1 MTKPTPDETALKCH
15 LFIEESNKIVEDNAL
30 AVCDVPANPQFE
42 SNIEV
47 EEIRTEIKPKTTM
60 LGTIMSVLYNL
71 EEHGESEK
79 PAKIDLDLDLY
90 QMEKV

>member
-1 MTKPTPDETALKCH
+1 MTKQPPDETALKCD
-15 LFIEESNKIVEDNAL
+15 LFIEQSSKIVENNAL
-30 AVCDVPANPQFE
+30 AVCDVPANTQFE

-47 EEIRTEIKPKTTM
+47 TEIRTEIKPKTII
-60 LGTIMSVLYNL
+60 LGTIMPDLYNL

-79 PAKIDLDLDLY
+79 PVKIDLDLDLY